1 MLEEVVGASILLEAE
16 VKRVLEHLKFK
27 ISIGILLKL
36 LKLENPEGIGGDSGK
51 RRWILLEVVL
61 KDGLVESTVGGKM
74 AGLKQSVET
83 VKRGLNG
90 LLVDHKEV

>member
-1 MLEEVVGASILLEAE
+1 M
-16 VKRVLEHLKFK
+16 
-27 ISIGILLKL
+27 LKL
-36 LKLENPEGIGGDSGK
+36 LKLENPEGIGRDSGK

-61 KDGLVESTVGGKM
+61 EDGLVESTVGGKM
-74 AGLKQSVET
+74 AGLKQSIET